1 MLERKKDVQE
11 MRSLSFGEILWDVFS
26 DSRCLGGAPLNV
38 SGHFARLGV
47 DSAIVSAVGADE
59 LGREALQIMSAEG
72 IDTSYVSELTEVPT
86 GVTNVLLSNGI
97 PSYAFNEPCAWDRIM
112 VEPEAMKKIAAT
124 EWDVFCFGTLAQ
136 RSKESEKTLREILGK
151 ITAKEVFF
159 DVNLRKEFYSREII
173 EYSLMHCTIV
183 KMNDEEWPV
192 LAALLAPA
200 SMCEEAGFCEWLAM
214 KYKLRGVLVT
224 KGKKGVSAYFD
235 GKVCNQVS
243 GTVPVV
249 DTVGAGDS
257 FSAAFLTSILRG
269 CPVPEAL
276 SLASALADF
285 VVSHAGAMPAYDP
298 EIRERLRKII
308 R

>member
-1 MLERKKDVQE
+1 
-11 MRSLSFGEILWDVFS
+11 MRSLSFGEILWDIFS

-47 DSAIVSAVGADE
+47 DSAIVSAVGDDE
-59 LGREALQIMSAEG
+59 LGGEALRMMAAEG
-72 IDTSYVSELTEVPT
+72 IDTGFVSELAGVPT
-86 GVTNVLLSNGI
+86 GITTVSLQNGI
-97 PSYAFNEPCAWDRIM
+97 PSYAFNEPCAWDRIA
-112 VEPEAMKKIAAT
+112 VNSAAIKKIIAT

-136 RSKESEKTLREILGK
+136 RSKESEKTLHEILEN
-151 ITAKEVFF
+151 ITTKEIFF

-173 EYSLMHCTIV
+173 DYSILHSSIV

-200 SMCEEAGFCEWLAM
+200 SVCEEASFCDWLVM

-235 GKVCNQVS
+235 GKTRSQAPGN
-243 GTVPVV
+243 VPVM

-257 FSAAFLTSILRG
+257 FSAAFLTAMLRG
-269 CPVPEAL
+269 HPVSVAL
-276 SLASALADF
+276 SLASALADY

-298 EIRERLRKII
+298 EIRARLKAII